1 MDAVQ
6 QAEEA
11 KTEPPKGPSV
21 RDISY
26 TISELEMATSTDE
39 LKRVYANLPYNLK
52 IHPEVVK
59 KKDELKAQFA
69 QTAEVVTPDRGGE
82 HNMEG

>member
-1 MDAVQ
+1 
-6 QAEEA
+6 
-11 KTEPPKGPSV
+11 
-21 RDISY
+21 
-26 TISELEMATSTDE
+26 